1 MLEFPRLVTNKMAKQ
16 IAGAGTT
23 KGSSRGAL
31 IGLYLVA
38 AVLGY
43 VFGARGYLS
52 FGPFR
57 QTSTPLARLGY
68 ALQQEGPAAS
78 PELRGDFDAV
88 RASWTGQE
96 RDVLDLVVAVRG
108 LARNGESDW
117 VLAEQL
123 CRGLK
128 WPRCNRP
135 ALEELERR
143 SRP

>member
-1 MLEFPRLVTNKMAKQ
+1 MTNQMAKR
-16 IAGAGTT
+16 AVAVGAR
-23 KGSSRGAL
+23 RGAM
-31 IGLYLVA
+31 IGRYLVA

-43 VFGARGYLS
+43 VCGARGVLT

-68 ALQQEGPAAS
+68 ALQQDHPEASGAAWRD
-78 PELRGDFDAV
+78 LRDDIETIH
-88 RASWTGQE
+88 RSWTGQE

-117 VLAEQL
+117 DRAEQL

-128 WPRCNRP
+128 WPRCDRP
-135 ALEELERR
+135 ALEELKWR

>member
-1 MLEFPRLVTNKMAKQ
+1 MQKQ
-16 IAGAGTT
+16 VAGAGAGAAT
-23 KGSSRGAL
+23 KGWRRGAL
-31 IGLYLVA
+31 IGTYLVA

-43 VFGARGYLS
+43 VCGGRGLLS

-68 ALQQEGPAAS
+68 ALQQGDRPVR
-78 PELRGDFDAV
+78 PELRGDIEAV
-88 RASWTGQE
+88 RAAWTGQE

-108 LARNGESDW
+108 LARNGDSDW
-117 VLAEQL
+117 AQAEQL

-128 WPRCNRP
+128 WPRCDRP
-135 ALEELERR
+135 ALEELRRR

>member
-1 MLEFPRLVTNKMAKQ
+1 VTTN
-16 IAGAGTT
+16 
-23 KGSSRGAL
+23 GSGRTAL
-31 IGLYLVA
+31 IGLYLAV

-43 VFGARGYLS
+43 VCGARGDLS

-68 ALQQEGPAAS
+68 ALQQEAPAAS
-78 PELRGDFDAV
+78 AELGGDIDAIS
-88 RASWTGQE
+88 ASWTGQE

-108 LARNGESDW
+108 LTRNGESDW

-128 WPRCNRP
+128 WPRCDRP
-135 ALEELERR
+135 ALEELKRR

>member
-1 MLEFPRLVTNKMAKQ
+1 MEKQ
-16 IAGAGTT
+16 VAGATT
-23 KGSSRGAL
+23 LGSTRAAL
-31 IGLYLVA
+31 FGVCLVA

-43 VFGARGYLS
+43 VCGERGLLS
-52 FGPFR
+52 SS

-68 ALQQEGPAAS
+68 ALQQGDGQVS
-78 PELRGDFDAV
+78 PELRNDIDAV
-88 RASWTGQE
+88 RASWKGQE

-117 VLAEQL
+117 ERAEQL

-128 WPRCNRP
+128 WPRCDRP
-135 ALEELERR
+135 ALEELKRR

>member
-1 MLEFPRLVTNKMAKQ
+1 MVKQ
-16 IAGAGTT
+16 VSGTETT
-23 KGSSRGAL
+23 KRPSRGAL
-31 IGLYLVA
+31 MGIYLAA

-43 VFGARGYLS
+43 VVSVRGYLS

-57 QTSTPLARLGY
+57 QTATPLARLGY
-68 ALQQEGPAAS
+68 ALQQEGPS
-78 PELRGDFDAV
+78 TGPELRGDLDAV
-88 RASWTGQE
+88 RASWRGQE

-108 LARNGESDW
+108 LGNDGESDW

-128 WPRCNRP
+128 WPRCDRP
-135 ALEELERR
+135 ALEELKRR